1 MFLTK
6 HPNRIWY
13 LYFRDH
19 NGKRRR
25 ISTKCRLKPDALRF
39 LQSFK
44 VEEHDQTPAKSFHNL
59 IHGRLPCQFPLSE
72 KREQSIPHS
81 RQIEVR
87 GLKLG
92 IVGALSGI
100 VSEHS

>member
-13 LYFRDH
+13 LYLVDQ

-39 LQSFK
+39 LLSFK
-44 VEEHDQTPAKSFHNL
+44 VEEQNRQLKRNRTT
-59 IHGRLPCQFPLSE
+59 LSLFA
-72 KREQSIPHS
+72 QDY
-81 RQIEVR
+81 
-87 GLKLG
+87 LK
-92 IVGALSGI
+92 
-100 VSEHS
+100 